1 VTFINHYDP
10 FVSFTVNNI
19 AEMATAA
26 EGVLPKGDYQSEKSV
41 PHSSSDVE
49 KQTAAPEEGLKRN
62 LSSRHLQFVAIGGTV
77 GTGVFIAS
85 GGSIATAGPAG
96 ALLAYVFVGTLVY
109 AVMNSLA
116 EMATYLPISG
126 AFTQYAARFV
136 DPSLGFSMGW
146 VYWFSWSITYALELT
161 AAGLIVQWWNS
172 SLSIGIFITIF
183 WIPITAVNFLPV
195 DVFGE
200 FEFYFAS
207 IKVVALLGFWIFA
220 IIMNTGGVGEQGYIG
235 FKYWNE
241 PGAFA
246 PYLAEGPVA
255 KFVGFWAVLI
265 QAGFAFQGTEL
276 CAIGAG
282 ESANPRKT
290 MPQAIRRT
298 FWSIFTLFVFTIFFL
313 GILVPYTNEEIAVGD
328 TNAGSS
334 PLVIAIQLAGVSAL
348 PDIMNAI
355 LLTVVLSAAS
365 SNVYSGSRILVGL
378 AEEHCGP
385 QFLKRTTKRG
395 VPYYATAVTA
405 AMGLLAYMNLSSNGG
420 EAFNWL
426 LNIIS
431 VAGFIAWSCICI
443 CHIAFIRALKAQN
456 MSRDTLPFKSWGG
469 KGLAIY
475 GLTFCSI
482 ITITQGFT
490 AFVPWSVQD
499 FFISYISLIL
509 FVVLYVGHKI
519 VTRSKFVDPAK
530 VDLLSGKFEEE
541 VSETWEESSRSGWKK
556 MLNKIF

>member
-1 VTFINHYDP
+1 
-10 FVSFTVNNI
+10 
-19 AEMATAA
+19 MATAA
-26 EGVLPKGDYQSEKSV
+26 EGIVPKMDHHSDKSV

-49 KQTAAPEEGLKRN
+49 KQIPQPQEQLQRK

-85 GGSIATAGPAG
+85 GGSIATAGPVG
-96 ALLAYVFVGTLVY
+96 ALLAYIFVGTLVY
-109 AVMNSLA
+109 SVMLSLA
-116 EMATYLPISG
+116 EMATYLPVSG
-126 AFTQYAARFV
+126 AFTQYASRFI

-146 VYWFSWSITYALELT
+146 IYWFSWSITYALELT
-161 AAGLIVQWWNS
+161 AAGLIIQWWNQD
-172 SLSIGIFITIF
+172 LSIGIFIAIF

-200 FEFYFAS
+200 FEFWFAL
-207 IKVVALLGFWIFA
+207 IKVVALVGFWIFA
-220 IIMNTGGVGEQGYIG
+220 ICMNAGVGAQGYLG
-235 FKYWNE
+235 FTYWKS

-265 QAGFAFQGTEL
+265 QAGFAYQGTEL

-282 ESANPRKT
+282 ESANPRVT
-290 MPQAIRRT
+290 MPKAIRRT
-298 FWSIFTLFVFTIFFL
+298 FWSIFTLFTFTIFFI
-313 GILVPYTNEEIAVGD
+313 GILVPYDLESLQIGD

-334 PLVIAIQLAGVSAL
+334 PLVIAIQLAGISAL
-348 PDIMNAI
+348 PDIVNAI

-378 AEEHCGP
+378 AEKQCAP
-385 QFLKRTTKRG
+385 ALLMKTSKRG
-395 VPYYATAVTA
+395 VPYWATAVTA
-405 AMGLLAYMNLSSNGG
+405 AMGLLAFMNLSSNGE

-443 CHIAFIRALKAQN
+443 CHLGFMRALKAQN
-456 MSRDTLPFKSWGG
+456 IDRDTLPYKSWGG
-469 KGLAIY
+469 RYLAIY
-475 GLTFCSI
+475 GLGFCAI

-490 AFVPWSVQD
+490 AFVPWNTED
-499 FFISYISLIL
+499 FFIAYVSLIL
-509 FVVLYVGHKI
+509 FVVLYVGHKL
-519 VTRSKFVDPAK
+519 VTKSKFVNPAEA
-530 VDLLSGKFEEE
+530 DITTGRFEDE
-541 VSETWEESSRSGWKK
+541 VSETWEESSPSAWRKVV
-556 MLNKIF
+556 NKVF

>member
-1 VTFINHYDP
+1 
-10 FVSFTVNNI
+10 
-19 AEMATAA
+19 MATAA
-26 EGVLPKGDYQSEKSV
+26 EGVLPKGDRNSEKSV

-49 KQTAAPEEGLKRN
+49 KQTAATGEGLKRN

-85 GGSIATAGPAG
+85 GTSIATAGPAG
-96 ALLAYVFVGTLVY
+96 ALLAYIFVGSLVY
-109 AVMNSLA
+109 SVMLSLA
-116 EMATYLPISG
+116 EMATYLPVSG

-146 VYWFSWSITYALELT
+146 IYWFSWSITYALELT

-172 SLSIGIFITIF
+172 DLSIGIFITIF
-183 WIPITAVNFLPV
+183 WVPITAVNFLPV
-195 DVFGE
+195 DLFGE
-200 FEFYFAS
+200 FEFWFAS
-207 IKVVALLGFWIFA
+207 IKVVALVGFWIFA
-220 IIMNTGGVGEQGYIG
+220 ICMNAGVGNQGYIG

-265 QAGFAFQGTEL
+265 QAGFAYQGTEL

-298 FWSIFTLFVFTIFFL
+298 FWSIFTLFVFTIFFI
-313 GILVPYTNEEIAVGD
+313 GILVPYDNERIAIGD

-334 PLVIAIQLAGVSAL
+334 PIVIAIQLAGVSAL

-365 SNVYSGSRILVGL
+365 SNVYSGSRVLVGL
-378 AEEHCGP
+378 AEQNCGP
-385 QFLKRTTKRG
+385 AFLKRTTKRG
-395 VPYYATAVTA
+395 VPYFATAITG

-431 VAGFIAWSCICI
+431 VAGFIAWACICI
-443 CHIAFIRALKAQN
+443 CHVCFMRALKAQN
-456 MSRDTLPFKSWGG
+456 MDRDTLPYKSWGG
-469 KGLAIY
+469 SALAIY

-482 ITITQGFT
+482 ITITQGFI
-490 AFVPWSVQD
+490 AFVPWNTQD

-509 FVVLYVGHKI
+509 FTVLYVGHKL
-519 VTRSKFVDPAK
+519 VTKSKFIRPAE
-530 VDLLSGKFEEE
+530 VDLLTGKFEDELA
-541 VSETWEESSRSGWKK
+541 ETWEESPRSGWKN
-556 MLNKIF
+556 MMNKIF

>member
-1 VTFINHYDP
+1 
-10 FVSFTVNNI
+10 
-19 AEMATAA
+19 MATAA
-26 EGVLPKGDYQSEKSV
+26 EGVFPKGDYHSDKSV

-49 KQTAAPEEGLKRN
+49 KQTATPEEGLKRN
-62 LSSRHLQFVAIGGTV
+62 LSSSHLQFIAIGGTV

-96 ALLAYVFVGTLVY
+96 ALLAYAFVGTLVY
-109 AVMNSLA
+109 AVMLSLA

-146 VYWFSWSITYALELT
+146 IYWFSWSITYALELT

-172 SLSIGIFITIF
+172 DLSIGIFITIF
-183 WIPITAVNFLPV
+183 WVPITAVNFLPV
-195 DVFGE
+195 DIFGE
-200 FEFYFAS
+200 FEFWFAS

-220 IIMNTGGVGEQGYIG
+220 IIMNAGGVGNQGYIG

-246 PYLAEGPVA
+246 PYLAEGAVA

-265 QAGFAFQGTEL
+265 QAGFAYQGTEL

-290 MPQAIRRT
+290 MPKAIRRT
-298 FWSIFTLFVFTIFFL
+298 FWSIFTLFVFTIFFI
-313 GILVPYTNEEIAVGD
+313 GILVPYTNEAIAVGD

-334 PLVIAIQLAGVSAL
+334 PIVIAIQLAGVKAL

-395 VPYYATAVTA
+395 VPYYATAITA

-420 EAFNWL
+420 EVFNWL

-456 MSRDTLPFKSWGG
+456 MDRDTLPFKSWGG
-469 KGLAIY
+469 KYLATY
-475 GLTFCSI
+475 GLTFCAI

-490 AFVPWSVQD
+490 AFVPWNVEN
-499 FFISYISLIL
+499 FFIAYVSLIL
-509 FVVLYVGHKI
+509 FIVLYTGHKI
-519 VTRSKFVDPAK
+519 VTRSKFIVPAEA
-530 VDLLSGKFEEE
+530 DLVTGKFEEE
-541 VSETWEESSRSGWKK
+541 ISETWEESGRGGWK
-556 MLNKIF
+556 MMNKIF

>member
-1 VTFINHYDP
+1 
-10 FVSFTVNNI
+10 
-19 AEMATAA
+19 MATAA
-26 EGVLPKGDYQSEKSV
+26 EGVLPKGDYRSDKSI

-96 ALLAYVFVGTLVY
+96 ALLAYIFVGTLVY
-109 AVMNSLA
+109 SVMLSLA
-116 EMATYLPISG
+116 EMATYLPIAG

-146 VYWFSWSITYALELT
+146 IYWFSWSITYALELT
-161 AAGLIVQWWNS
+161 AAGLIIQWWND

-183 WIPITAVNFLPV
+183 WVPITAVNFLPV
-195 DVFGE
+195 DIFGE
-200 FEFYFAS
+200 FEFWFAS
-207 IKVVALLGFWIFA
+207 IKVVALFGFWIFA
-220 IIMNTGGVGEQGYIG
+220 ICMNAGVGKQGYIG

-246 PYLAEGPVA
+246 PYLAEGAVA

-265 QAGFAFQGTEL
+265 QAGFAYQGTEL

-282 ESANPRKT
+282 ESSNPRKT
-290 MPQAIRRT
+290 MPQAIRKT
-298 FWSIFTLFVFTIFFL
+298 FWSIFTLFVFTIFFI
-313 GILVPYTNEEIAVGD
+313 GILVPYDNKDIAVGA

-334 PLVIAIQLAGVSAL
+334 PLVIAINLAGVSAL

-378 AEEHCGP
+378 AEERCAP
-385 QFLKRTTKRG
+385 AFFKRTSKRG
-395 VPYYATAVTA
+395 VPYYATAITA
-405 AMGLLAYMNLSSNGG
+405 AMGLLGFLNLSSNGG

-443 CHIAFIRALKAQN
+443 CHICFMRALKAQN
-456 MSRDTLPFKSWGG
+456 IDRDTLPYKSWGG
-469 KGLAIY
+469 RGLAIY
-475 GLTFCSI
+475 GLVFCAI

-490 AFVPWSVQD
+490 AFVPWNTQD
-499 FFISYISLIL
+499 FFIRYISLIL
-509 FVVLYVGHKI
+509 FAVLYVGHKL
-519 VTRSKFVDPAK
+519 VTKSKLVNPAEA
-530 VDLLSGKFEEE
+530 DIMSGKFEDELA
-541 VSETWEESSRSGWKK
+541 ETWKESSRSGWKK

>member
-1 VTFINHYDP
+1 
-10 FVSFTVNNI
+10 
-19 AEMATAA
+19 MASAT
-26 EGVLPKGDYQSEKSV
+26 EGVFAKKDDHYSDKSV

-49 KQTAAPEEGLKRN
+49 KQTATGEEGLKRH

-109 AVMNSLA
+109 SVMLSLA
-116 EMATYLPISG
+116 EMATYLPVAG

-146 VYWFSWSITYALELT
+146 IYWFSWSITYALELT
-161 AAGLIVQWWNS
+161 AAGLIIQWWNE
-172 SLSIGIFITIF
+172 SLNIGIFITIF
-183 WIPITAVNFLPV
+183 WVPITAVNFLPV
-195 DVFGE
+195 DLFGE
-200 FEFYFAS
+200 FEFWFAS
-207 IKVVALLGFWIFA
+207 IKVVALFGFWIFA
-220 IIMNTGGVGEQGYIG
+220 ICMNAGVGQQGYIG

-265 QAGFAFQGTEL
+265 QAGFAYQGTEL

-282 ESANPRKT
+282 ESSNPRKT

-298 FWSIFTLFVFTIFFL
+298 FWSIFGLFVFTIFFI
-313 GILVPYTNEEIAVGD
+313 GILVPYDNPDIAVGE

-334 PLVIAIQLAGVSAL
+334 PLVIAIKLAGVKAL

-378 AEEHCGP
+378 AEENCGP
-385 QFLKRTTKRG
+385 AFLKRTTKRG

-405 AMGLLAYMNLSSNGG
+405 AMGLLAFMNLSANGG
-420 EAFNWL
+420 EAFDWL
-426 LNIIS
+426 LNIVS
-431 VAGFIAWSCICI
+431 VAGFIAWSCVCI
-443 CHIAFIRALKAQN
+443 CHLCFMRALKAQN
-456 MSRDTLPFKSWGG
+456 MDRDTLPFKSWGG
-469 KGLAIY
+469 KYLAIY
-475 GLTFCSI
+475 ALVFNVV
-482 ITITQGFT
+482 ITLTQGFT
-490 AFVPWSVQD
+490 AFVPWNTSK
-499 FFISYISLIL
+499 FFVSYISLIL
-509 FVVLYVGHKI
+509 FAVLYAGHKL
-519 VTRSKFVDPAK
+519 VTRSKFIIPAEA
-530 VDLLSGKFEEE
+530 DLLTGKLNEEE
-541 VSETWEESSRSGWKK
+541 PSETWEESPRSGWNK
-556 MLNKIF
+556 MMAKIF